1 MTDEQAVLR
10 CQDGDREAFHHL
22 VERYQDLLYR
32 TAMLMTGSRAL
43 AEELVQGALRSAWR
57 GIHGFQHGCPVKPW
71 LMRYLAR
78 EGVSQRRQQPV
89 AAGPE
94 QAADPSSPVEPDEA
108 QHERQE
114 MRQALAG
121 LDADQRHILVL
132 HFFADLTVP
141 QLAKA
146 LDAREDTLNTRL
158 SRALGQLRER
168 LEAHGAQEVAN
179 DGT

>member
-57 GIHGFQHGCPVKPW
+57 GIHGFQHECPVKPW

-78 EGVSQRRQQPV
+78 EGVSQRRRRP
-89 AAGPE
+89 AAGVVPSGSE
-94 QAADPSSPVEPDEA
+94 QPDEPDQA
-108 QHERQE
+108 QHERQD

-121 LDADQRHILVL
+121 LDADQRHLLVL

-146 LDAREDTLNTRL
+146 LDAGEDTINTRL
-158 SRALGQLRER
+158 GRALGQLREG
-168 LEAHGAQEVAN
+168 LEAQGAQEVAN
-179 DGT
+179 DGS

>member
-1 MTDEQAVLR
+1 MTDQQAVLR

-78 EGVSQRRQQPV
+78 EGVSQRRRRP
-89 AAGPE
+89 AAGVVPSGPE
-94 QAADPSSPVEPDEA
+94 QPDEPDEA

-121 LDADQRHILVL
+121 LDADQRHLLVL

-146 LDAREDTLNTRL
+146 LDAGEDTINTRL
-158 SRALGQLRER
+158 GRALGQLREG
-168 LEAHGAQEVAN
+168 LEAQGAQEVAN
-179 DGT
+179 DGS

>member
-1 MTDEQAVLR
+1 MTDQQAVLR

-78 EGVSQRRQQPV
+78 EGVHQRRRRPT
-89 AAGPE
+89 AGIPPAE
-94 QAADPSSPVEPDEA
+94 SGEA
-108 QHERQE
+108 HPERQE
-114 MRQALAG
+114 MRLALAG
-121 LDADQRHILVL
+121 LEPDQRHILVL

-146 LDAREDTLNTRL
+146 LDAREDAVNTRL
-158 SRALGQLRER
+158 GRALGHLRER
-168 LEAHGAQEVAN
+168 LEAQGAQEVAN
-179 DGT
+179 DGS

>member
-1 MTDEQAVLR
+1 MTDQQAVLR

-57 GIHGFQHGCPVKPW
+57 GIHGFQHGCPVKTW
-71 LMRYLAR
+71 LVRHLAR
-78 EGVSQRRQQPV
+78 EGESQRRRRP
-89 AAGPE
+89 AAGVV
-94 QAADPSSPVEPDEA
+94 PSGPAQPGDTDEA
-108 QHERQE
+108 RHERQD

-121 LDADQRHILVL
+121 LDADQRHLLVL
-132 HFFADLTVP
+132 HYFADLTVP

-146 LDAREDTLNTRL
+146 LDAREDTINTRL
-158 SRALGQLRER
+158 SRALGHLRER
-168 LEAHGAQEVAN
+168 LEAQGAQEVAN
-179 DGT
+179 DGS

>member
-78 EGVSQRRQQPV
+78 EGVSQRRRRPT
-89 AAGPE
+89 AGVV
-94 QAADPSSPVEPDEA
+94 PSSPGQPDDSDEA
-108 QHERQE
+108 QQERQE
-114 MRQALAG
+114 MRRALAG
-121 LDADQRHILVL
+121 LDADQRHLLVL
-132 HFFADLTVP
+132 HYFADLTVP

-146 LDAREDTLNTRL
+146 LDAGEDAINTRL
-158 SRALGQLRER
+158 GRALGHLREG
-168 LEAHGAQEVAN
+168 LEAQGAQEVAN
-179 DGT
+179 DGS

>member
-57 GIHGFQHGCPVKPW
+57 GIHGFQHECPVKPW

-78 EGVSQRRQQPV
+78 EGVSQRRRRP
-89 AAGPE
+89 AAGVVPVRSRT
-94 QAADPSSPVEPDEA
+94 AGRTLTRRSTSARRCARPWPASMRTSGTFWCCTSSRISPSPSWRKHSTLARTPSTP
-108 QHERQE
+108 
-114 MRQALAG
+114 ALG
-121 LDADQRHILVL
+121 
-132 HFFADLTVP
+132 
-141 QLAKA
+141 
-146 LDAREDTLNTRL
+146 
-158 SRALGQLRER
+158 RALGQLREG
-168 LEAHGAQEVAN
+168 LEAQGAQEVAN
-179 DGT
+179 DGS

>member
-78 EGVSQRRQQPV
+78 EGVSQRRRRP
-89 AAGPE
+89 AAGVV
-94 QAADPSSPVEPDEA
+94 PSGPGQPDDTDEA

-132 HFFADLTVP
+132 HYFADLTVP
-141 QLAKA
+141 QLARA
-146 LDAREDTLNTRL
+146 LDAGEDTINTRL
-158 SRALGQLRER
+158 GRALGHLRAR
-168 LEAHGAQEVAN
+168 LEAQGAQEVAN
-179 DGT
+179 DGS